1 MAEACSG
8 RRWGGL
14 AATLLLVLILLG
26 GCVTEGGTRDRKREA
41 PRSDLRPSQLTPTV
55 TRPRDITGDG
65 RGDELDVI
73 FFLFAYAP
81 DPVSVR
87 VDGSLRV
94 EMLWQGESLKVW
106 NIPPEAIARSVES
119 QSGLNRYALV
129 LLLPR
134 REQVPVFP
142 KVADLVFTFQP
153 TAGGPPLE
161 HHLSVPL
168 EPQ

>member
-1 MAEACSG
+1 MVEACSC
-8 RRWGGL
+8 RRAGVI
-14 AATLLLVLILLG
+14 AAAAWLLLGSLG
-26 GCVTEGGTRDRKREA
+26 GCVTEGGPRDRARPA

-94 EMLWQGESLKVW
+94 EMLSEGESLKVW
-106 NIPPEAIARSVES
+106 NIPAEAIARSVES

-134 REQVPVFP
+134 RDQIPVLP
-142 KVADLVFTFQP
+142 EVGDLVFTFQP
-153 TAGGPPLE
+153 AAGGPPLE